1 MRIDTYLNRV
11 CILKSRSLAREA
23 CDRGKV
29 LLNGKVARGKE
40 SVSIGDR
47 IRLDLVLKVLEL
59 DVLVVPTG
67 RLSKK
72 AAKEAF
78 TLVTMTEA

>member
-29 LLNGKVARGKE
+29 LLNGKAAKGKE
-40 SVSIGDR
+40 AVRVGDR

-59 DVLVVPTG
+59 EVLVVPEG
-67 RLSKK
+67 RVSKK
-72 AAKEAF
+72 AAKEAYS
-78 TLVTMTEA
+78 LLSQTEA